1 MNQDQIEELAALD
14 ALGALDGGDLALWE
28 KESKDNPVVL
38 LLRDELFA
46 AVAQLA
52 LLAPAATAPS
62 ILRQRIMEKTFGGV
76 HCPLLRKTSWS
87 TLRVCSLGRR
97 CRRHFSGFGRSP
109 GHHRTE
115 SVDRGARCAGQPA
128 KFADHLARLR

>member
-38 LLRDELFA
+38 LLRDEFSA

-62 ILRQRIMEKTFGGV
+62 ILRQRIMEKTFGG
-76 HCPLLRKTSWS
+76 PLPAPPKNKLVDTSGMQPGPPLPPS
-87 TLRVCSLGRR
+87 
-97 CRRHFSGFGRSP
+97 FSGFGRSP